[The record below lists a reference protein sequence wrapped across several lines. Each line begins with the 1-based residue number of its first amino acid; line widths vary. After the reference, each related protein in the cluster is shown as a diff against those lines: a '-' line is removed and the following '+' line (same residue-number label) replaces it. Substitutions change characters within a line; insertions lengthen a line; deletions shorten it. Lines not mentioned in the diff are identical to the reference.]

1 MQTIQL
7 ELEDSIYNSIQAKGI
22 NIKELF
28 QEFIHTLNDSPS
40 LSLQEAKQ
48 RVYEAVTKYQ
58 NGSLNTIS
66 HDTMWEQ
73 IDQDCEQKVANRV

>member
-28 QEFIHTLNDSPS
+28 EEFIYNLNDTPS
-40 LSLQEAKQ
+40 ISLQEAKR
-48 RVYEAVTKYQ
+48 RVHKAVSKYH
-58 NGSLNTIS
+58 NGTLTTIS
-66 HDTMWEQ
+66 HNAMWEE
-73 IDQDCEQKVANRV
+73 IERDCERKVANRI

>member
-28 QEFIHTLNDSPS
+28 EEFIYNLNDSPS
-40 LSLQEAKQ
+40 ISLKEAKQ
-48 RVYEAVTKYQ
+48 RVHEAVSKYQ
-58 NGSLNTIS
+58 SGTLETIS
-66 HDTMWEQ
+66 HDDMWEQ
-73 IDQDCEQKVANRV
+73 IEQDCEQKVANRV